1 MEFNNVNF
9 FAQNAAALNK
19 AQGKEEVKKEEV
31 VQPEV
36 KDNKPAEKQ
45 CSADDVF
52 AFLAGSNVGFKVK
65 VSKAEKADAAQEAR
79 IGNFMA
85 EFEEAFDFAKS
96 LGLSDEAAFAVID
109 RI

>member
-1 MEFNNVNF
+1 MELNKLNV

-19 AQGKEEVKKEEV
+19 AQGKEEVKKEEK
-31 VQPEV
+31 PADEV
-36 KDNKPAEKQ
+36 RDNKPAEQQ

-65 VSKAEKADAAQEAR
+65 VAKAENKEVQEAR

>member
-1 MEFNNVNF
+1 MELNNINL

-19 AQGKEEVKKEEV
+19 TQGNEEVKKEV
-31 VQPEV
+31 KARPEV

-45 CSADDVF
+45 YSADDVLG
-52 AFLAGSNVGFKVK
+52 FLAGTSVGFKAK
-65 VSKAEKADAAQEAR
+65 VAKAEKPEVQEAR

-96 LGLSDEAAFAVID
+96 LGLSDEAALQVLE

>member
-1 MEFNNVNF
+1 MELNKLNL
-9 FAQNAAALNK
+9 FAQNAAAVNK
-19 AQGKEEVKKEEV
+19 AQEQAPKKEEA

-52 AFLAGSNVGFKVK
+52 AFLAGTNVAFKVQ
-65 VSKAEKADAAQEAR
+65 VAKAEKSDAAQEAR

-96 LGLSDEAAFAVID
+96 LGLSDEAALAVLD

>member
-1 MEFNNVNF
+1 MELNNINL

-19 AQGKEEVKKEEV
+19 AQGKEEIKKEEK
-31 VQPEV
+31 QADV

-45 CSADDVF
+45 CTADDVLG
-52 AFLAGSNVGFKVK
+52 FLAGTSVAFKAK
-65 VSKAEKADAAQEAR
+65 VAKAEKPEAQEER

-96 LGLSDEAAFAVID
+96 LGLSDEAALQVLE

>member
-1 MEFNNVNF
+1 MELNKLNL
-9 FAQNAAALNK
+9 FAQNAAAINK
-19 AQGKEEVKKEEV
+19 TQEQAPKKEEA

-52 AFLAGSNVGFKVK
+52 AFLAGTNVAFKVQ
-65 VSKAEKADAAQEAR
+65 VAKAEKSDAAQEAR

-96 LGLSDEAAFAVID
+96 LGLSDEAALAVLD

>member
-1 MEFNNVNF
+1 MELNKLNL
-9 FAQNAAALNK
+9 FAQNAAAVNK
-19 AQGKEEVKKEEV
+19 AQDKGAAKKEEV

-36 KDNKPAEKQ
+36 RDNKPADKQ
-45 CSADDVF
+45 CTADDVF
-52 AFLAGSNVGFKVK
+52 AFLAGTNVAFKVQ
-65 VSKAEKADAAQEAR
+65 VAKADKSDAAKEAR

-96 LGLSDEAAFAVID
+96 LGLSDEAALAVLD

>member
-1 MEFNNVNF
+1 MELNNINL

-19 AQGKEEVKKEEV
+19 AQGKEEAKKEET

-36 KDNKPAEKQ
+36 RDNKPAEKQ

-52 AFLAGSNVGFKVK
+52 AFMAGTNVGFQVK
-65 VSKAEKADAAQEAR
+65 VAKADKTDAAQEAR

>member
-1 MEFNNVNF
+1 MELNKLNL
-9 FAQNAAALNK
+9 FAQNAALNK
-19 AQGKEEVKKEEV
+19 QQGKEEVRKEEV

-52 AFLAGSNVGFKVK
+52 AFMAGTNVAFKVK
-65 VSKAEKADAAQEAR
+65 VAKAEKAEAQEAR
-79 IGNFMA
+79 ISNFMA

-96 LGLSDEAAFAVID
+96 LGLSDEAALAVID